1 MAPGE
6 IYRHDR
12 FYADLETGELLR
24 KYFVV
29 LAILPSSDFVV
40 RLLTSKA
47 HGRPESPKCFHGHPY
62 PGYFLDVPGGELGTK
77 TWVDLRHL
85 DDVDS
90 GNVQQLIKR
99 KVITRS
105 MTIPTADLSSLLECV
120 AAAEDTTRRQEQ
132 AIRDLL
138 ATMR

>member
-1 MAPGE
+1 MTPGE

-12 FYADLETGELLR
+12 FYVDLETGELLR

-29 LAILPSSDFVV
+29 LAILPSADFVV

-47 HGRPESPKCFHGHPY
+47 HGRPENPRCFHGHPY
-62 PGYFLDVPGGELGTK
+62 PGYFLNVPGGELGAK

-85 DDVDS
+85 NDVDS
-90 GNVQQLIKR
+90 GDVQLLIKR
-99 KVITRS
+99 GVISRS
-105 MTIPTADLSSLLECV
+105 MKILPADLSALLECV